1 MVKEESKDSRTQNED
16 NLDAESQEIKV
27 IVNKR
32 NKIESDG
39 EEEIEEKCEIG
50 RSSDEACSIGE
61 P

>member
-39 EEEIEEKCEIG
+39 EEEIEEIC
-50 RSSDEACSIGE
+50 C
-61 P
+61 